1 MSESITYRMM
11 QPADAE
17 QVSELVRAG
26 FSEFIAP
33 DMDEEGVAAFR
44 RYADPAAFR
53 ERSASGSYFVLV
65 AEAGGRIAGITEFRD
80 CNHVALLFVGKDFH
94 KRGIARGLFDRA
106 LRQAR
111 ATRPDVERVTM
122 NSSRY
127 GVKAYEKLGF
137 RQTGPERSVNGI
149 VFVPM
154 AMGLELLPDEAASQS
169 AG

>member
-1 MSESITYRMM
+1 MSEAITYRMM
-11 QPADAE
+11 KPADAE
-17 QVSELVRAG
+17 EVSELVCAG
-26 FSEFIAP
+26 FDEFIAG
-33 DMDEEGVAAFR
+33 DLDEEGVAAFR
-44 RYADPAAFR
+44 RYADPEAFR
-53 ERSASGSYFVLV
+53 ERSGSGSYFVLV
-65 AEAGGRIAGITEFRD
+65 AEVGGRIAGITEFRD
-80 CNHVALLFVGKDFH
+80 RNHVALLFVGKDFH

-111 ATRPDVERVTM
+111 SAQPDVERVTM

-154 AMGLELLPDEAASQS
+154 AMRLDRPLDPTDG
-169 AG
+169 

>member
-1 MSESITYRMM
+1 MSESINYRMM

-17 QVSELVRAG
+17 QVSELVCAG
-26 FSEFIAP
+26 FDAFIAP
-33 DMDEEGVAAFR
+33 DYDAEGVAAFR

-53 ERSASGSYFVLV
+53 ERSASGSHFVMV
-65 AEAGGRIAGITEFRD
+65 AAVGGRIAGITEIRD
-80 CNHVALLFVGKDFH
+80 CNHVALLFVGQDFH
-94 KRGIARGLFDRA
+94 RRGIARELFDRA

-111 ATRPDVERVTM
+111 STRPDVERVTM

-154 AMGLELLPDEAASQS
+154 AMLLDRPLDAA
-169 AG
+169 G